1 MRRTMQTLALLGLT
15 ALLCSV
21 ASAQDVNGT
30 LWDQEGTTADGYDGV
45 DGRFEDDETRDSTQN
60 WVHQYGD
67 GSWTGIYKKNGWLPV
82 SASGDSTIDIE
93 CDIEM
98 YYTETFENNKIYF
111 HIGNP
116 TTATDADRTAYVTG
130 SFTSNNGQYIG
141 ISFANTG
148 KLADDILKDE
158 AGNYTGEVRN
168 AMVLKKDVL
177 GRTPTTVVGGT
188 IAPDAFNTKFSL
200 SWNGGPFQPPANY
213 GVGASGT
220 IQDTLWWLVDG
231 GGKGSYNLQY
241 KVEMLFETTQSDGTY
256 GFDPAIVAAP
266 VL

>member
-1 MRRTMQTLALLGLT
+1 MKRTMQTLALLGLA

-21 ASAQDVNGT
+21 ASAQDLNGT

-45 DGRFEDDETRDSTQN
+45 DGSLDSSSHDSTQN
-60 WVHQYGD
+60 WVYQYGS
-67 GSWTGIYKKNGWLPV
+67 GSWTGIYRKDGWTGET
-82 SASGDSTIDIE
+82 STGDSTIDIE

-98 YYTETFENNKIYF
+98 FYTETFENNKIYF

-116 TTATDADRTAYVTG
+116 TTATEADKTALVTG

-141 ISFANTG
+141 ISFDGTAKT
-148 KLADDILKDE
+148 ADDMLKD
-158 AGNYTGEVRN
+158 GGGDYTGEVQN

-177 GRTPTTVVGGT
+177 GRVPGPGS
-188 IAPDAFNTKFSL
+188 IAPAAFNARFSL
-200 SWNGGPFQPPANY
+200 SWDNGMNFHPPVTF
-213 GVGASGT
+213 GTGASGT
-220 IQDTLWWLVDG
+220 ILNTLWWLVDG

-241 KVEMLFETTQSDGTY
+241 KVELLFDAVQDDGTY